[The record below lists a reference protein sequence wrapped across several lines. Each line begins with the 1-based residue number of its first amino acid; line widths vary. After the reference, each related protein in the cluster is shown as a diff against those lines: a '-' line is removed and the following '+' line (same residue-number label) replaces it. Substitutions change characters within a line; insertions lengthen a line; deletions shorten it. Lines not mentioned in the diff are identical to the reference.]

1 LSTTL
6 ALVDWDDPDAARLR
20 TAQQDELRALY
31 GEDDIGHTMT
41 GESILAMVL
50 LRVDG
55 EPVACGAIR
64 DASDE
69 GLGDGVGELKRM
81 FVVPAARGRGYSR
94 AVLTE
99 LEDIARRTGLR
110 RLVLETGVLQSQAIG
125 LYLSAGYHSM
135 DNFGEYATET
145 ASRCFTKDLDRQ
157 PRERRS
163 APRPPIELARVPWT
177 AADATALLKEMV
189 ADGAIRYPEF
199 DAPESYEAYDAETG
213 VGMLS
218 TVVARIDGRAVG
230 CASLRTTGGGFPEGS
245 GELKK
250 VWVADEARGTGVA
263 RALLAAIE
271 DDARAHGLTSVV
283 LQTGIRQPEA
293 VTLYR
298 TAGYRPVPPF
308 APYADDFLSLCFAKD
323 I

>member
-1 LSTTL
+1 MLEI
-6 ALVDWDDPDAARLR
+6 VDWDHPDAARLR
-20 TAQQDELRALY
+20 TAQQDELRDLY
-31 GEDDIGHTMT
+31 GEDDIGHTMS

-64 DASDE
+64 DAEDV
-69 GLGDGVGELKRM
+69 LGPGVGELKRM
-81 FVVPAARGRGYSR
+81 FVVPEQRGRGYSR

-99 LEDIARRTGLR
+99 LERVARERGLH
-110 RLVLETGVLQSQAIG
+110 RLVLETGVLQAQAIG

-135 DNFGEYATET
+135 DNFGEYVTET
-145 ASRCFTKDLDRQ
+145 SSRCFTKDLLQQ

-163 APRPPIELARVPWT
+163 APRPPIELARVPWDDPD
-177 AADATALLKEMV
+177 AAALRYAFHL
-189 ADGAIRYPEF
+189 DGTTRYPEF
-199 DAPESYEAYDAETG
+199 ADVGPYEDFDARNG
-213 VGMLS
+213 VGILS
-218 TVVARIDGRAVG
+218 TVLARIDGRAVG
-230 CASLRTTGGGFPEGS
+230 CASLRATGDGFPDGS

-323 I
+323 L

>member
-20 TAQQDELRALY
+20 TAQQDELRDLY

-55 EPVACGAIR
+55 APVACGAIR
-64 DASDE
+64 DAEDV
-69 GLGDGVGELKRM
+69 LGPGVGELKRM
-81 FVVPAARGRGYSR
+81 FVVPEQRGRGYSR

-99 LEDIARRTGLR
+99 LERIARDRGLH

-145 ASRCFTKDLDRQ
+145 SSRCFTKNLLQQ

-163 APRPPIELARVPWT
+163 TPRPPIELTRVPWDDPD
-177 AADATALLKEMV
+177 AAALRKEMF
-189 ADGAIRYPEF
+189 ADGGVRYPEF
-199 DAPESYEAYDAETG
+199 DAPASYEEYDAETG

-218 TVVARIDGRAVG
+218 TVVARIDGRPVG
-230 CASLRTTGGGFPEGS
+230 CASLRSTGDGFPPGS

-308 APYADDFLSLCFAKD
+308 APYAGDFLSLCFAKD
-323 I
+323 V

>member
-1 LSTTL
+1 MLEI
-6 ALVDWDDPDAARLR
+6 VDWDHPDAVRLR
-20 TAQQDELRALY
+20 AAQQAELKDLY
-31 GEDDIGHTMT
+31 GEDDIGHAMT
-41 GESILAMVL
+41 GETILAMVL

-55 EPVACGAIR
+55 DAVACGAIR

-69 GLGDGVGELKRM
+69 DGLGPDVGELKRM
-81 FVVPAARGRGYSR
+81 FVLPAARGRGYSR
-94 AVLTE
+94 VVLTE
-99 LEDIARRTGLR
+99 LERLARGRGLR
-110 RLVLETGVLQSQAIG
+110 RLVLETGVLQVQAIG

-145 ASRCFTKDLDRQ
+145 SSRCFTKDLHQQ
-157 PRERRS
+157 PRERRT
-163 APRPPIELARVPWT
+163 APRPPIELARVPWEHP
-177 AADATALLKEMV
+177 DATALRKEMF
-189 ADGAIRYPEF
+189 ADGAVRYPEF
-199 DAPESYEAYDAETG
+199 PAPESYERYDAETG

-218 TVVARIDGRAVG
+218 TVVARIDGHAVG
-230 CASLRTTGGGFPEGS
+230 CASLRATGDGFPAGS

-298 TAGYRPVPPF
+298 TAGYRPAPPF

-323 I
+323 V

>member
-1 LSTTL
+1 VEI

-20 TAQQDELRALY
+20 TAQQDELRELY
-31 GEDDIGHTMT
+31 GEDDIGHTMS
-41 GESILAMVL
+41 GASILAMVL
-50 LRVDG
+50 LRIDG

-69 GLGDGVGELKRM
+69 GLGERVGELKRM

-94 AVLTE
+94 AVLAE
-99 LEDIARRTGLR
+99 LEDIARARGLH

-135 DNFGEYATET
+135 ENFGEYASET
-145 ASRCFTKDLDRQ
+145 SSRCFTKDLH
-157 PRERRS
+157 RERRTRAA
-163 APRPPIELARVPWT
+163 APRPPIALSRVPWDDPD
-177 AADATALLKEMV
+177 AAALRYAFHL
-189 ADGAIRYPEF
+189 DGTVRYPEF
-199 DAPESYEAYDAETG
+199 ADVGPYEDFDARNG
-213 VGMLS
+213 VGIVS
-218 TVVARIDGRAVG
+218 TVLARIDGRAVG
-230 CASLRTTGGGFPEGS
+230 CASLRTTGDDFPAGS

-250 VWVADEARGTGVA
+250 VWVADGARGTGVA

-271 DDARAHGLTSVV
+271 DDARARGLTSVV

-323 I
+323 L

>member
-1 LSTTL
+1 VETT
-6 ALVDWDDPDAARLR
+6 LVDWDDPDAARLR
-20 TAQQDELRALY
+20 AAQQDELRELY

-69 GLGDGVGELKRM
+69 GLGEGVGELKRM
-81 FVVPAARGRGYSR
+81 FVVPAHRGRGYSR

-99 LEDIARRTGLR
+99 LEKVARDRGLR

-135 DNFGEYATET
+135 ENFGEYATET
-145 ASRCFTKDLDRQ
+145 SSRCFTKDLDTR

-163 APRPPIELARVPWT
+163 TPRPPIELARVPWDDPD
-177 AADATALLKEMV
+177 AAALRYAFHL
-189 ADGAIRYPEF
+189 DGSTRYPEF
-199 DAPESYEAYDAETG
+199 ADVGPYEEFDARNG
-213 VGMLS
+213 IGILS
-218 TVVARIDGRAVG
+218 TVLARIDGRPVG
-230 CASLRTTGGGFPEGS
+230 CASLRATGDGFPEGS

-323 I
+323 L